1 MSVLFASSEIY
12 PYAKSG
18 GLADVAD
25 ALPAALKK
33 SITVLRVMP
42 LYSFMDEKKFQLF
55 TSFSLKMTTIEY
67 NVEVYYVKK
76 NRITDYFIKAPLLST
91 TETMYGSKESD
102 YENNDLR
109 FALFSLA
116 IVKLSQELKIKV
128 LHLNDWHTAL
138 AALYVKE
145 FDLKIRVI
153 FTIHNLAYQGLF
165 PKHTLCKLGLSS
177 KYFHINGLE
186 FYNKVNF
193 LKAGIAYSDV
203 VTTVSPTYAK
213 EILTREFGC
222 GLDGFLNYHKDK
234 LHGIL
239 NGLNVTRFNA
249 LKDKMIV
256 HNYDKNSLE
265 NKYAN
270 KIDFIKN
277 SNLKDPRKPLFI
289 MIARL
294 VNQKGISLILDVFE
308 ELISQN
314 INLFIIGE
322 GDKKISEKFTILA
335 SKYGNF
341 EFFDGYDEV
350 ISRKTYA
357 AADFILIPSI
367 FEPCGLT
374 QFIAMQYGTI
384 PIVHAVGGL
393 KDSVHEE
400 LMQCGQGISYKN
412 QNREEFLFAMQRAL
426 KLKRNTK
433 KFHSM
438 RVANMECDF
447 SFAPS
452 ALEYLKLYKEI
463 KK

>member
-102 YENNDLR
+102 YENNDIR
-109 FALFSLA
+109 FALFSMA
-116 IVKLSQELKIKV
+116 IVKLSQKLKIKV

-270 KIDFIKN
+270 KIDFIK
-277 SNLKDPRKPLFI
+277 SSTLKDPRKPLFV

-294 VNQKGISLILDVFE
+294 VKQKGVSLILDVFE
-308 ELISQN
+308 ELVSQN

-322 GDKKISEKFTILA
+322 GDKTISEKFTILA

-341 EFFDGYDEV
+341 EFFDGYNEV
-350 ISRKTYA
+350 LSHKTYA

-374 QFIAMQYGTI
+374 QFIAMQYGVI

-400 LMQCGQGISYKN
+400 LMQCGQGISYEN
-412 QNREEFLFAMQRAL
+412 QNREEFLLAIQRAL
-426 KLKRNTK
+426 KLKTNTK

-452 ALEYLKLYKEI
+452 ALEYLKLYE